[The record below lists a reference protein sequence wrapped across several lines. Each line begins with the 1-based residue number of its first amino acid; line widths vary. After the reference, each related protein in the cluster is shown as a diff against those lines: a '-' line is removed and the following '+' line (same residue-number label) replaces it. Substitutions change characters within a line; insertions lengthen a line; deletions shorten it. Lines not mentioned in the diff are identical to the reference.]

1 MECQKCLNE
10 NKRSISE
17 KGYGYG
23 YIGNSLCCMRHN
35 NNTNMTTN
43 NTQSYKWTNNQH
55 HDRSKRIANGY
66 K

>member
-1 MECQKCLNE
+1 MECQKCLYE

-35 NNTNMTTN
+35 NANMTTN